1 MTARKGDTLVRNNDT
16 VDRGFFA
23 VGVLSVTAVVL
34 LVGIMIAQMMPAA
47 VHADGMSVTGGDY
60 TMTVG
65 AFVDTDEEYLYV
77 IDIPSSKMAVY
88 RFDIPHERIEIIQ
101 GIELSKLRTPTGEAV
116 PIPDE
121 DGDDSKDDDS
131 EAPKTPTP
139 EPTP

>member
-1 MTARKGDTLVRNNDT
+1 MTVKNGDT

-34 LVGIMIAQMMPAA
+34 LVGIMIVQMMPAP
-47 VHADGMSVTGGDY
+47 VRADGMSVTGGDY

-88 RFDIPHERIEIIQ
+88 RFDIPNLRIEIIQ

-121 DGDDSKDDDS
+121 DADDSKDDDS
-131 EAPKTPTP
+131 EAPKPPTPTP
-139 EPTP
+139 